1 MAKKEPRIERIEMA
15 ESDNVVH
22 LVGMDKL
29 TKDLQ
34 ATAGT
39 MGRTEAGYLV
49 SMYYTIQTD
58 RQRMSSQLMELQK
71 RGEPHKLVQ
80 FSRDQF
86 LAQEEAI
93 KLALDVW
100 TRNTIMGQWARQII
114 GIGPVLAAGLD
125 AWVNLE
131 NCRTAGDLWS
141 FAGLNPMS
149 KWLGAAKS
157 KKVVALI
164 KMKHGV
170 KSFGSLSIDGRR
182 AFLSECAKEMGLAN
196 NPHPRGEHGTVDGA
210 GRLLQRMGKEKWT
223 EAALVKAMSKR
234 PWNGELK
241 TLCWKIGESFKNF
254 SGREDSLYGQL
265 YLQRKAYEWEK
276 NLNGDYSDQAAA
288 KAEIVAKTT
297 KAHLWNT
304 GRFSAGHVRTAMVN
318 GVLLSTLDPDITPLL
333 DDDKGT
339 AMLSPGHIME
349 RSKRWATKLF
359 LAHYHHVGWVRVL
372 GKEPV
377 NPYPMD
383 QLGHAHVIGPER
395 AA

>member
-1 MAKKEPRIERIEMA
+1 MAKREPRIERIEMA
-15 ESDNVVH
+15 ERDNVVQ

-39 MGRTEAGYLV
+39 MGRVEAGYLV

-86 LAQEEAI
+86 IAQEEAI

-100 TRNTIMGQWARQII
+100 TRNTIMGQWSRSII

-125 AWVNLE
+125 AWVTLE

-141 FAGLNPMS
+141 FSGLNPMA

-157 KKVVALI
+157 KQVVATI
-164 KMKHGV
+164 KMKHNV
-170 KSFGSLSIDGRR
+170 MKFSDLPEDGRR
-182 AFLSECAKEMGLAN
+182 AFLGECAKEMGLVN

-210 GRLLQRMGKEKWT
+210 GRLIQRMGKDKWT

-234 PWNGELK
+234 PWNADLK

-254 SGREDSLYGQL
+254 SGREDSLYGKL

-276 NLNGDYSDQAAA
+276 NLNGDYADQAVV

-304 GRFSAGHVRTAMVN
+304 GRFSAEHVRTAMVN
-318 GVLLSTLDPDITPLL
+318 GVLLSSLDPDG
-333 DDDKGT
+333 DGT
-339 AMLSPGHIME
+339 ARSHGTLMLSPGHIME

-372 GKEPV
+372 NKEPV
-377 NPYPMD
+377 NPYPMEH
-383 QLGHAHVIGPER
+383 LGHAHVIGPER

>member
-1 MAKKEPRIERIEMA
+1 MAKREPRIERIEMA
-15 ESDNVVH
+15 ERDNVVQ

-29 TKDLQ
+29 TKDLKD
-34 ATAGT
+34 TAGT
-39 MGRTEAGYLV
+39 MGRVEAGYLV

-86 LAQEEAI
+86 IAQEEAI

-100 TRNTIMGQWARQII
+100 TRNTPMGQWSRQII

-157 KKVVALI
+157 KQVVATI
-164 KMKHGV
+164 KMKYNV
-170 KSFGSLSIDGRR
+170 MKFSDLPEDGRR
-182 AFLSECAKEMGLAN
+182 AFLSECAREMGLVN

-210 GRLLQRMGKEKWT
+210 GRLMLRMDNKWT

-234 PWNGELK
+234 PWNAELK

-254 SGREDSLYGQL
+254 SGRPDSLYGQL

-276 NLNGDYSDQAAA
+276 NLKGDYADQAAV
-288 KAEIVAKTT
+288 KAEIVGKTT
-297 KAHLWNT
+297 KAIQWNT
-304 GRFSAGHVRTAMVN
+304 GRFSADHVREAMVK
-318 GVLLSTLDPDITPLL
+318 GILLSSLDHNKEL
-333 DDDKGT
+333 GHGVQ
-339 AMLSPGHIME
+339 MLSPGHIME

-372 GKEPV
+372 RKEPV
-377 NPYPMD
+377 NPYPIEH
-383 QLGHAHVIGPER
+383 LGHAHVIGPER